1 MSIWSV
7 WTVMW
12 YFKMRVNPRVVYS
25 LSHTMKGWQL
35 AAALCSQKIFCKN
48 KNLFASKVQIKIV
61 QVTKEVLDKSAAL
74 MFAVI
79 YQPQANLTIMKAP
92 PPPPTPPSTE
102 INCNKLKGRKMS
114 VYILYDKSCN
124 SSERLLDYVLT
135 LKLDYIVSF
144 FIIWHFERV
153 NKPILFL

>member
-1 MSIWSV
+1 
-7 WTVMW
+7 
-12 YFKMRVNPRVVYS
+12 
-25 LSHTMKGWQL
+25 
-35 AAALCSQKIFCKN
+35 
-48 KNLFASKVQIKIV
+48 
-61 QVTKEVLDKSAAL
+61 
-74 MFAVI
+74 
-79 YQPQANLTIMKAP
+79 MKA
-92 PPPPTPPSTE
+92 PPTPPSTE